1 MTTGLDRIIEK
12 ILLQSQENCNQILN
26 DASAQVKKIITEAR
40 AEANKQS
47 DEIISK
53 AKAEAKKIEAV
64 AKSSA
69 ESITRNRY
77 LEIRNAIL
85 NDIISAAYLEIEKFS
100 DEDYFAMLKRL
111 CINNVLEGECE
122 MHLSGYDIG
131 RLPDDFEMSI
141 NSEIYEK
148 GAVHICDT
156 PADIEN
162 GFILHYGDIEINC
175 TLKAVFDENMD
186 RLKDMLSTALF

>member
-1 MTTGLDRIIEK
+1 MTGLDKIVEK
-12 ILLQSQENCNQILN
+12 ILEQSQMNCNAILA
-26 DASAQVKKIITEAR
+26 DAALQVKNIISQAR
-40 AEANKQS
+40 ETANKQS
-47 DEIISK
+47 GEIIAK
-53 AKAEAKKIEAV
+53 AEAEAKKIEAV
-64 AKSSA
+64 SKSTA
-69 ESITRNRY
+69 ESVTRNRY

-100 DEDYFAMLKRL
+100 DEEYFAMLRRL
-111 CINNVLEGECE
+111 CIKNVLEGECE
-122 MHLSGYDIG
+122 MHLSGYDLG

-175 TLKAVFDENMD
+175 ALKAVFDENMD
-186 RLKDMLSTALF
+186 ALKDMLSTALF

>member
-1 MTTGLDRIIEK
+1 MTGLDRIIEK
-12 ILLQSQENCNQILN
+12 ILLQSQENCNAILN
-26 DASAQVKKIITEAR
+26 EASLEVKKIISEAR
-40 AEANKQS
+40 EKANKKS
-47 DEIISK
+47 AEIVAK
-53 AKAEAKKIEAV
+53 ATAEAKKIEAV

-100 DEDYFAMLKRL
+100 DEEYFDMLKRL

-122 MHLSGYDIG
+122 MHLNGYDIG

-148 GAVHICDT
+148 GAVHICVT
-156 PADIEN
+156 PADIDK
-162 GFILHYGDIEINC
+162 GFILVYGDIEINC

>member
-1 MTTGLDRIIEK
+1 MTGLDRIIEK
-12 ILLQSQENCNQILN
+12 ILLQSQENCNAILN
-26 DASAQVKKIITEAR
+26 EASLEVKKIISEAR
-40 AEANKQS
+40 EKANKES
-47 DEIISK
+47 AEIVAK
-53 AKAEAKKIEAV
+53 ATAEAKKIEAV

-111 CINNVLEGECE
+111 CIKNVLEGECE
-122 MHLSGYDIG
+122 MHLNGYDIG

-148 GAVHICDT
+148 GAVHICVT
-156 PADIEN
+156 PADIDK
-162 GFILHYGDIEINC
+162 GFILVYGDVEINC